1 MPGEIYYKFQDKGM
15 NDDDLIDVYL
25 NSETVSGQEQIHCKM
40 ALKDLCSLKHW
51 ILHCDSSLKISQV

>member
-1 MPGEIYYKFQDKGM
+1 MSSFISLEMPGEIYYKFQDKGM

-40 ALKDLCSLKHW
+40 ALKDFMLP
-51 ILHCDSSLKISQV
+51 